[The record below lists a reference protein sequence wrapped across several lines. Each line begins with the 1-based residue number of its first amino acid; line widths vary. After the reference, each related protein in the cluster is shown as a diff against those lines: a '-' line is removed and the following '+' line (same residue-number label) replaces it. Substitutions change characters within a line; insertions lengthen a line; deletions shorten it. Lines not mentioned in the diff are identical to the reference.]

1 MFVCVNVSS
10 LKFLH
15 FILHTATIKE
25 QGSSRVHLDKAVL
38 VPRTAFVLLRHIY
51 IKHLLAIILC
61 ARQNS
66 TNKLVICVTKLVYL
80 QLTSIFFMRC

>member
-1 MFVCVNVSS
+1 MFVCENVFS

-38 VPRTAFVLLRHIY
+38 LLRTAFVLLWHIY
-51 IKHLLAIILC
+51 IKHPLAVILC
-61 ARQNS
+61 ARRNS
-66 TNKLVICVTKLVYL
+66 TK
-80 QLTSIFFMRC
+80 